1 MKSTNKIIIFL
12 LLIGLCACEAQFKKS
27 ELIGTYKAN
36 HGKGEDIIVLKE
48 GGKYLHTF
56 KTSEKLFEREGTWEY
71 EIFKDQPLISF
82 YNFDHRW
89 SDSYTE
95 EKGERNVWPAFIELS
110 IFGKIRLGL
119 SDDLGF
125 YYEKIEIK

>member
-1 MKSTNKIIIFL
+1 MIVA
-12 LLIGLCACEAQFKKS
+12 LCACETQFTES

-48 GGKYLHTF
+48 GGKYIHFF
-56 KTSEKLFEREGTWEY
+56 KTPGELFEREGDWEY
-71 EIFKDQPLISF
+71 EVFKDQPLISF

-95 EKGERNVWPAFIELS
+95 EKGENNVWPAFLERS
-110 IFGKIRLGL
+110 IFGTIRLGL
-119 SDDLGF
+119 SADLGY
-125 YYEKIEIK
+125 YYEKAEIE